1 MIILEAEGLTVE
13 YEGVPAVKNV
23 FFSIKKG
30 ECLAIVGENGSGKST
45 LVKTILGLTE
55 PSSGCIRLNG
65 DIKKTD
71 IGYFPQQ
78 REVQKDFPASVDE
91 VVISGCL
98 ASRGIFPFYSSKDR
112 RLAAHNMELLD
123 IAKMEKRSFRDLSGG
138 EQQRVLLARAL
149 SSAKSMLVLD
159 EPTSGLDP
167 LISAE
172 FFRLLR
178 KLNREE
184 GMTLVIVSHD
194 LEAAKQNADKILHLG
209 TDSFFFGNVCE
220 YLQSE
225 MGKRFSN

>member
-1 MIILEAEGLTVE
+1 
-13 YEGVPAVKNV
+13 
-23 FFSIKKG
+23 
-30 ECLAIVGENGSGKST
+30 
-45 LVKTILGLTE
+45 
-55 PSSGCIRLNG
+55 
-65 DIKKTD
+65 
-71 IGYFPQQ
+71 
-78 REVQKDFPASVDE
+78 
-91 VVISGCL
+91 
-98 ASRGIFPFYSSKDR
+98 
-112 RLAAHNMELLD
+112 MELLD
-123 IAKMEKRSFRDLSGG
+123 IAKMGKRSFRDLSGG

-167 LISAE
+167 LISYE

-178 KLNREE
+178 KLNKEE

-194 LEAAKQNADKILHLG
+194 LEAAKENADKILHLA